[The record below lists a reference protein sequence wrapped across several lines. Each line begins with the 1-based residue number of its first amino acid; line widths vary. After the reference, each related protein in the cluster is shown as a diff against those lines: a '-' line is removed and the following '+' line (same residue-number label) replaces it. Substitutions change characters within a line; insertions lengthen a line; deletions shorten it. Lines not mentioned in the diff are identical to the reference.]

1 MGRASSQPKS
11 LSISSSAPSSRPFS
25 GAGPAPTRLNISAK
39 TLFSFSTAP
48 FPLSFTRP
56 KVVRWSNSTTR
67 ITRFAT
73 SARNIDS
80 FSPWCTKEANSCSPT
95 ILASWSLALKSAA
108 VREANAAESNWGA
121 SPTVA
126 TSCPVR
132 STSNAQRAFD
142 SRRNACKCCWIC
154 LKSFSENDQLAAP
167 AITCPRSVGLGH
179 VPPGK
184 QRLRDRHA
192 IGVLEIP
199 AHREA
204 PRDAGHPDPRRF
216 EELLEVG
223 RRDLALHRGVGGDDH
238 LPYPRAVRDALQQP
252 VEPQRLGAH
261 PLKRG
266 EPPAQHMITPAE
278 AAGALDRG
286 HVRGFLHHAQHA
298 RLATRIAADRT
309 RVLVGERAAHPAR
322 PHPLP
327 HGADRLRQP
336 RGALHRLLQQE
347 KREPLRR
354 LPSDPGE
361 LRQLRHEIIDG
372 RHGGL
377 QRQLKRERQA
387 RGELLHFR
395 LVQLGG
401 ALLRLRHG
409 GEHEVLEHFHVP
421 LGDDLGVDLD
431 GADLP
436 PPVGRGLYH
445 PPARRAGHGLL
456 RQLRLDLRQPELH
469 LLPQLEQAG

>member
-39 TLFSFSTAP
+39 TLFSFSTTP

-80 FSPWCTKEANSCSPT
+80 FSPCCTREANSCSPI

-108 VREANAAESNWGA
+108 VREAKAVASNCGG

-132 STSNAQRAFD
+132 STSSAQRAFE

-167 AITCPRSVGLGH
+167 AITSPRVCRTPPCPAEPRAPARWSPRRRTRDPR
-179 VPPGK
+179 PPGS
-184 QRLRDRHA
+184 
-192 IGVLEIP
+192 
-199 AHREA
+199 
-204 PRDAGHPDPRRF
+204 PRDTGHPDAGRS
-216 EELLEVG
+216 EQLLQVG
-223 RRDLALHRGVGGDDH
+223 RRDLALHRRVRGDDH
-238 LPYPRAVRDALQQP
+238 FPQPRSPPVRHPLHQP
-252 VEPQRLGAH
+252 VEVQRLRTRAFERREPAAQH
-261 PLKRG
+261 VVATP
-266 EPPAQHMITPAE
+266 EPP
-278 AAGALDRG
+278 GALDGR

-298 RLATRIAADRT
+298 RVAPRVPADGA
-309 RVLVGERAAHPAR
+309 RVLIGERAALAAGRHPRADR
-322 PHPLP
+322 T
-327 HGADRLRQP
+327 DRLRQA
-336 RGALHRLLQQE
+336 RGGLHRLLQQI
-347 KREPLRR
+347 KREPLCR

-361 LRQLRHEIIDG
+361 LRQLRHEIFDG

-377 QRQLKRERQA
+377 
-387 RGELLHFR
+387 
-395 LVQLGG
+395 
-401 ALLRLRHG
+401 
-409 GEHEVLEHFHVP
+409 
-421 LGDDLGVDLD
+421 
-431 GADLP
+431 
-436 PPVGRGLYH
+436 
-445 PPARRAGHGLL
+445 
-456 RQLRLDLRQPELH
+456 
-469 LLPQLEQAG
+469 